1 MKPIK
6 YFVISERGLA
16 AVGFACRMDSNQ
28 SNPNMKSDREKELE
42 AENKKLKAE
51 CNAWREKALAYKLL
65 CQTFAADGR

>member
-16 AVGFACRMDSNQ
+16 AVGFACRMASNQ

-42 AENKKLKAE
+42 VENKKLKAE